1 MSADTF
7 KAWRVTGT
15 KGWDDLVLTE
25 RKSPVLGQK
34 DVLVKWRYASLNYR
48 DLIIPLGQYPFP
60 ITPGVVAGSD
70 AAGEVISC
78 GEQVTLF
85 KPGDRVISLSALSY
99 QTGPFKPH
107 MIPTILGSAVDGPL
121 QEYSTMDEN
130 ALIRMPQSLDFE
142 QASTLTTAA
151 STAWNA
157 FFALGGRK
165 LKPGDWVLIQGTG
178 GVSLFGL
185 QFAKAVGA
193 QVIATSSSE
202 AKCQLLREQG
212 ADHVINYKECST
224 WGEEAK
230 KISGEGVQH
239 LLEIGGAGTL
249 AQALEAIAP
258 AGVISLIGFASGFAN
273 SPSIMDILLRSCIV
287 RGTMVGSKEEIV
299 ETNDFIDANGIK
311 PKVDPAEFELSDLKN
326 AYEYMWAGKHFGKVT
341 VKIS

>member
-1 MSADTF
+1 M
-7 KAWRVTGT
+7 
-15 KGWDDLVLTE
+15 
-25 RKSPVLGQK
+25 
-34 DVLVKWRYASLNYR
+34 
-48 DLIIPLGQYPFP
+48 
-60 ITPGVVAGSD
+60 
-70 AAGEVISC
+70 IS
-78 GEQVTLF
+78 
-85 KPGDRVISLSALSY
+85 
-99 QTGPFKPH
+99 
-107 MIPTILGSAVDGPL
+107 TILGSAVDGPL

-130 ALIRMPQSLDFE
+130 ALIKMPQSLDFQ
-142 QASTLTTAA
+142 QASTLKTAA

-185 QFAKAVGA
+185 QVCEVAVLDHRLCMSNEHQFAKAIGA
-193 QVIATSSSE
+193 RVIATSSSE

-212 ADHVINYKECST
+212 ADHVINYKECPT

-249 AQALEAIAP
+249 AQSLEAIAP
-258 AGVISLIGFASGFAN
+258 AGVISLIGFASGFAD

-287 RGTMVGSKEEIV
+287 RGTMVGRKEEIV
-299 ETNDFIDANGIK
+299 EMNDFIDANRIK
-311 PKVDPAEFELSDLKN
+311 PNVDPAEFELSGLKD